1 MIKLGCYTLLKFFI
15 HYALIIF
22 FPYSIPPSQ
31 LCVFCPS
38 IFPTKE
44 IKSNKK
50 KQRQEMPK
58 HDKKDTENM
67 ESILCCPTPR
77 SRPDLEWSDMT
88 CPMSLHLSK
97 RIVIFPSGISCK

>member
-50 KQRQEMPK
+50 KNK
-58 HDKKDTENM
+58 DKKCQNM
-67 ESILCCPTPR
+67 T
-77 SRPDLEWSDMT
+77 
-88 CPMSLHLSK
+88 K
-97 RIVIFPSGISCK
+97 RIQKTWSPFCVVQLLGVDLTLNGLT